1 MFFESPL
8 TQGRFVRRYKR
19 FFADVE
25 LADGTEVVAHCANS
39 GSMKGCLEP
48 GCEAWL
54 SRSSDPNRK
63 LAWSLELL
71 RPFGA
76 LCLVN
81 TARPNA
87 LVYEAVTA
95 GAVPELAGYADARR
109 EVKYGDEG
117 SRIDLLLTGP
127 GRPDCYVEVKSATMG
142 VGGGVTRFPDA
153 VTTRGTKH
161 LRELALMASRGH
173 RAVLLFCASRDDTRV
188 VEPAD
193 DIDAEYAR
201 TLRAVVREGVEV
213 LAYRASLSP
222 TEVRLAERVGV
233 GV

>member
-1 MFFESPL
+1 VHSHALVVIPVSMMGHL
-8 TQGRFVRRYKR
+8 TERAQSRARRHPG
-19 FFADVE
+19 V
-25 LADGTEVVAHCANS
+25 ADGS
-39 GSMKGCLEP
+39 
-48 GCEAWL
+48 
-54 SRSSDPNRK
+54 
-63 LAWSLELL
+63 
-71 RPFGA
+71 
-76 LCLVN
+76 
-81 TARPNA
+81 RPNA

-222 TEVRLAERVGV
+222 TEVRLAERVEV

>member
-95 GAVPELAGYADARR
+95 SAVPELAGYADARR

-161 LRELALMASRGH
+161 LRELARMASRGH